1 MHPRILKRLRDR
13 IRERSY
19 VVTSHALDE
28 MDDDTLSIFDVE
40 RVILTGEIL
49 ERQREKRTKGWKY
62 LVKGNAS
69 DGREFIVVTKIGPT
83 DKLVVITVWVNDE
96 QT

>member
-13 IRERSY
+13 IRERRY

-40 RVILTGEIL
+40 RAILAGEIV
-49 ERQREKRTKGWKY
+49 ERQRETRTKEWKY
-62 LVKGNAS
+62 LVKGNALN
-69 DGREFIVVTKIGPT
+69 GRELIVVTKIGLT